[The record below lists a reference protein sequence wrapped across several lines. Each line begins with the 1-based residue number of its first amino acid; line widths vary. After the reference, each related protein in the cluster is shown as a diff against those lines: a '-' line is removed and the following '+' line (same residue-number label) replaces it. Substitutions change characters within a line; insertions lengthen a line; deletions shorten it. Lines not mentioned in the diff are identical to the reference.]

1 MYGFDIYDCHSRSEK
16 PANLEVFY
24 ISYIGVGTFLG
35 PNEDL
40 HQIRLI
46 VPGGGVPAYD
56 GIYIRLEKKQTRNK
70 NETKMKMV
78 LSVYI

>member
-1 MYGFDIYDCHSRSEK
+1 MYGFDIFDNHSRSEK

-24 ISYIGVGTFLG
+24 KSYIGVGTFLG

-46 VPGGGVPAYD
+46 VPGGGVP
-56 GIYIRLEKKQTRNK
+56 E
-70 NETKMKMV
+70 
-78 LSVYI
+78 

>member
-1 MYGFDIYDCHSRSEK
+1 MYGFDIFDNHSRSEK

-24 ISYIGVGTFLG
+24 KSYIGVGTFLG

-56 GIYIRLEKKQTRNK
+56 GIYIRVEKNKREIKTKQT
-70 NETKMKMV
+70 
-78 LSVYI
+78 